1 MYNILDLN
9 GTTYIEIDVSMIPE
23 LADKVNT
30 PLTRVR
36 AGSYKKLSY
45 KKVDGEYATG
55 GGAEMLRIGNDFFK
69 YLPEDLH
76 KAIILQILNIRVNL
90 YNWAKEGMG
99 SVEMGAKLAPL
110 IEDLLVENDLYF
122 KALQF
127 VTNHVYI
134 EFREGVGNSSH
145 DTLDKTYLDDDLRK
159 IYAMMVC
166 CRVMLPIF
174 ALIRNIMDKSIRDLL
189 IASVTKPAFV
199 KMCPDVVEK
208 LERYIIANMGDLKTR
223 FKDKFMPMVFAG
235 FTVDTLPDVLFAGVL
250 TSTFIIQDLSKSLVY
265 AILRHVTQ
273 ARKPANMKY
282 VEVRTTST
290 FVEEDKSSDLEINST
305 VSRTPLHVR
314 LIANSFTR
322 QIVSEYI
329 KINRLDR
336 KLYHQVHK
344 FIRDKTIPNPISI
357 FLVELAFETGH
368 LGRVGMH
375 AVDVKGFSSMHAAI
389 ITHLIML
396 KKFELVK
403 ILCSIPRP
411 MTRED
416 TIITTSILHGYTKNR
431 TYVKFIESIKKKTL
445 SKNISELV
453 AISIEGLIRFYTEHE
468 WVIAVIPGQEDVF
481 GELETGTCIKHET
494 SQVSEMFTFLT
505 MFSE

>member
-9 GTTYIEIDVSMIPE
+9 GTTYIEIDVSRIPE
-23 LADKVNT
+23 LKDKTNT

-55 GGAEMLRIGNDFFK
+55 GGAEMLRIGNDFFE
-69 YLPEDLH
+69 YLPEDIY
-76 KAIILQILNIRVNL
+76 KVVILQILNIRVNL
-90 YNWAKEGMG
+90 YNWAKEGMS
-99 SVEMGAKLAPL
+99 SVDIGNRLTPL
-110 IEDLLVENDLYF
+110 IDTLLVENDLYF

-127 VTNHVYI
+127 VNKHVYI
-134 EFREGVGNSSH
+134 EFRDGVGTRSH
-145 DTLDKTYLDDDLRK
+145 DTPDKTYLDEDLRK

-174 ALIRNIMDKSIRDLL
+174 ALIRNILDKSIRDLL

-199 KMCPDVVEK
+199 KMCPEVVDK
-208 LERYIIANMGDLKTR
+208 LERYIIANMGDLKAR

-235 FTVDTLPDVLFAGVL
+235 FTVDTLPDVLYAGVV

-265 AILRHVTQ
+265 AILRHITQ

-282 VEVRTTST
+282 FEVRTTST

-314 LIANSFTR
+314 LIASSFTR

-329 KINRLDR
+329 KIHSLDR
-336 KLYHQVHK
+336 TIYRKVLAFLK
-344 FIRDKTIPNPISI
+344 DKTIPNPISI
-357 FLVELAFETGH
+357 FLVEVAFERNH
-368 LGRVGMH
+368 LGRIGMH
-375 AVDVKGFSSMHAAI
+375 EVDVEGFTKMHAAI
-389 ITHLIML
+389 VTHLIML
-396 KKFELVK
+396 KHFALVK
-403 ILCSIPRP
+403 TLCSIPRP

-416 TIITTSILHGYTKNR
+416 TITTTSILHGYSKNR
-431 TYVKFIESIKKKTL
+431 TYVKLMESIKKKTL
-445 SKNISELV
+445 SKQVTELV
-453 AISIEGLIRFYTEHE
+453 TVAIETLIRFYTEHE
-468 WVIAVIPGQEDVF
+468 WVAAVLPGYEDIF
-481 GELETGTCIKHET
+481 ENIETGTCIKHEIK
-494 SQVSEMFTFLT
+494 QISEMFTFLT